1 MLFLFLKKDLKE
13 NLLLTGFKKFK
24 ETQKNDEIK
33 NNFCK
38 TNNIKLIRISYKEI
52 KKIENILEEEITS

>member
-1 MLFLFLKKDLKE
+1 
-13 NLLLTGFKKFK
+13 LTGFKKFK